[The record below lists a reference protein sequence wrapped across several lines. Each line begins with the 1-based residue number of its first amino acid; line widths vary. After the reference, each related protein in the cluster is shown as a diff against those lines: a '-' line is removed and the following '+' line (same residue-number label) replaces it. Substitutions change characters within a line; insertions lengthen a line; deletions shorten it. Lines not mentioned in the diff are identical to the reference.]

1 MRIEQAGLTPEMMKQ
16 KAANETMQPQPVSPA
31 QSIGEGKAEDKTDRS
46 EVIKAVDHFNDIAE
60 PLKTDIEFRF
70 HEQLNEYY
78 VVVID
83 KSTDEVV
90 KEIPSKKVL
99 DMYAAMTEFMGIFQ
113 DRKL

>member
-1 MRIEQAGLTPEMMKQ
+1 MRIEQAGLTPEIAKQ
-16 KAANETMQPQPVSPA
+16 NAANEAMQPQPVSPA
-31 QSIGEGKAEDKTDRS
+31 QRTGERQADDSTNRS
-46 EVIKAVDHFNDIAE
+46 EVIKAVDRFNEIAE
-60 PLKTDIEFRF
+60 PLQTNIEFRF
-70 HEQLNEYY
+70 HEKLNEYY